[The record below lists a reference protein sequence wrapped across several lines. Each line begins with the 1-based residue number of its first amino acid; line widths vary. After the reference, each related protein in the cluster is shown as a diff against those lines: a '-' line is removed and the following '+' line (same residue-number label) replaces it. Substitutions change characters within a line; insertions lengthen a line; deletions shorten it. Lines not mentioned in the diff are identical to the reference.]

1 MNAQKIMDVAG
12 VAVFGR
18 IVRCAGDS
26 VVVEV
31 IVIPQGKIFSS
42 HIVEVDRH
50 NSQCVRDAVINAIH
64 QNPSIM
70 GW

>member
-1 MNAQKIMDVAG
+1 MKAQKVVEFGG
-12 VAVFGR
+12 VSVFGR
-18 IVRCAGDS
+18 IVRVAGDS

-31 IVIPQGKIFSS
+31 IVFPKGEVFSS

-50 NSQCVRDAVINAIH
+50 SSQCVRDAVINAIH
-64 QNPSIM
+64 QNPSIV